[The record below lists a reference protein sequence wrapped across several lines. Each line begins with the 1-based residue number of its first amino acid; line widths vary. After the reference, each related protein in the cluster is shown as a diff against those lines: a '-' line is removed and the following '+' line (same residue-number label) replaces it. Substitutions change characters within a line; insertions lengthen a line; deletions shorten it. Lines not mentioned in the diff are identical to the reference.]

1 MMTDR
6 SLELLKGQTRFYLST
21 PDKVAEALLFIRAVE
36 KYVKELKTKVK
47 ERAVEIL
54 DRDNVELVTYRVV
67 DPETGEVNDY
77 QVRRDYAKQSKE
89 YQPKNVIDALGLER
103 ALPFLSVKKTD
114 LEKYLKLETA
124 KGNISM
130 ETLEAALKD
139 PVMKTIAGSGVKINE
154 VKA

>member
-1 MMTDR
+1 MKDQA
-6 SLELLKGQTRFYLST
+6 LALFKEQTRFYLST
-21 PDKVAEALLFIRAVE
+21 PEKVAEALLFVRSAE
-36 KYVKELKTKVK
+36 KYIKELKSKVK
-47 ERAVEIL
+47 ERAVEVM
-54 DRDNVELVTYRVV
+54 DRESAEIVTYRVV

-77 QVRRDYAKQSKE
+77 QVRRDYSKQSKE
-89 YQPKNVIDALGLER
+89 YQPANVIAALGLEK

-124 KGNISM
+124 KGNLPM

-139 PVMKTIAGSGVKINE
+139 PVIKTIAGSGVKITE